1 MAARRLAR
9 WQGLHGNRG
18 PLLRRGVS
26 PAKRFRAAISA
37 DSLLERRLQLQTRQ
51 SGQNGRRAAGRH
63 GAIRAATA
71 AEGASIRRSQR
82 LRRPEKDEPA
92 VARPG
97 EFWLARV
104 HCRPALPLIEV
115 DPWLGSELGL

>member
-9 WQGLHGNRG
+9 RQGLHGSRG
-18 PLLRRGVS
+18 SLLRRGVS
-26 PAKRFRAAISA
+26 AAKRCRAAISA
-37 DSLLERRLQLQTRQ
+37 DSLLEGRLQLQTRQ
-51 SGQNGRRAAGRH
+51 SGQNGRRPAGRH
-63 GAIRAATA
+63 GATRAAATA
-71 AEGASIRRSQR
+71 ELASLRRPER

-92 VARPG
+92 VARAG

-115 DPWLGSELGL
+115 DPWLGSEL